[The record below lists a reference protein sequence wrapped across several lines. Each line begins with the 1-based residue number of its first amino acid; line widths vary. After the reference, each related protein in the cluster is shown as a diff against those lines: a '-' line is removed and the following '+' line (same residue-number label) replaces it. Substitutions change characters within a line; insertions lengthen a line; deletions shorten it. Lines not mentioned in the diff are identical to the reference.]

1 MNRPLTM
8 KGAADAL
15 GVSYRTMVE
24 VVKGLTPDLHF
35 DVRGKRRVF
44 YTDQIERIR
53 RDGWASKSNGVRE
66 LPTPSEP
73 SRVDAYGKALA
84 LATQLKQRKPAP
96 HSRRGS
102 GGRVS
107 TAMRP

>member
-1 MNRPLTM
+1 MNRPLSM
-8 KGAADAL
+8 KETATAL
-15 GVSYRTMVE
+15 GVSYRTMIE

-53 RDGWASKSNGVRE
+53 RDGWACKSDGVRE

-73 SRVDAYGKALA
+73 SRADAYGKALA
-84 LATQLKQRKPAP
+84 LATQLKRRKPEQRLRPA
-96 HSRRGS
+96 S
-102 GGRVS
+102 GGKVS
-107 TAMRP
+107 TATRR